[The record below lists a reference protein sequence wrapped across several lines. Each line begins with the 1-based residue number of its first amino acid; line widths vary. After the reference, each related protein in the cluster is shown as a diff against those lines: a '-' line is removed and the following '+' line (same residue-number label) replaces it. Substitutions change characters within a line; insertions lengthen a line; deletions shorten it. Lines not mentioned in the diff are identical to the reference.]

1 MFQHRILLVNNNEDF
16 CENIRFHLHCE
27 GFQVV
32 VVYSAKEALD
42 FDLSRFDLMIV
53 DVRLKDFSGFKLVHV
68 IRNGE
73 KRNNIP
79 IIFLSEKANEN
90 DLLTA
95 YNLGADDYIT
105 NPLSLPELTARIKI
119 ILFRADSNKSVSGKI
134 ITYDQLKMNLTNKQV
149 LLQEKEIQFTRKEF
163 EILQL
168 FLENKNKIFSREEL
182 LSRIWA
188 ADAFVLSRT
197 IDVNITR
204 IRKKIGLY
212 GQHVVTKLG
221 SGYCFEE

>member
-1 MFQHRILLVNNNEDF
+1 MFQYTILLVNNNENLS
-16 CENIRFHLHCE
+16 ENIRFHLQNE
-27 GFQVV
+27 GFLVHLA
-32 VVYSAKEALD
+32 YSSNDALRED
-42 FDLSRFDLMIV
+42 LTKFDLLIV
-53 DVRLKDFSGFKLVHV
+53 DVKQTDFSGFKLVHL

-73 KRNNIP
+73 RKKNIP
-79 IIFLSEKANEN
+79 IIFLTEKGNEN

-105 NPLSLPELTARIKI
+105 NPFSLRELTARIKI
-119 ILFRADSNKSVSGKI
+119 ILFRADSNKSFSSKI
-134 ITYDQLKMNLTNKQV
+134 ISYEQLKMNVMNKQV
-149 LLQEKEIQFTRKEF
+149 LLHEKEIQFTRKEF
-163 EILQL
+163 EILKL

-221 SGYCFEE
+221 AGYCFEE